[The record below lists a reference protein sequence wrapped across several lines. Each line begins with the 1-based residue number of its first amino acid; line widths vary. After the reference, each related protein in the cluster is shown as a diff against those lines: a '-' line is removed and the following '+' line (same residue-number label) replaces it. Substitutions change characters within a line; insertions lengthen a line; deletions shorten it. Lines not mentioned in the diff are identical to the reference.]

1 MSGNW
6 EGKRRA
12 QENLILLVL
21 GAAPDKDL
29 SMLHLEKEVFLLWK
43 FHPSIPKF
51 IEFIAYQR
59 GPYSEEIRDCIKDPY
74 YLTDA
79 WEYIGR
85 GNENG
90 LTGGYVRLTDEG
102 LHLYQEQFKEMLAQE
117 KMRSLLA
124 GIQIV
129 RSLYDELSA
138 EELLLVIY
146 DAYPEFRTNSEVAAE
161 IYAKREAITAKLAKR
176 GIVSDNITEYTRE
189 GNQQ

>member
-1 MSGNW
+1 M
-6 EGKRRA
+6 
-12 QENLILLVL
+12 
-21 GAAPDKDL
+21 
-29 SMLHLEKEVFLLWK
+29 
-43 FHPSIPKF
+43 
-51 IEFIAYQR
+51 
-59 GPYSEEIRDCIKDPY
+59 DPY
-74 YLTDA
+74 YLTNA